1 MPSPMPKFVRLRDFV
16 SDYTIMQK
24 NALEKLAKENRVV
37 FNDEDFEDAN
47 ERMEELIEQ
56 EEWSEDEMAELS
68 ALFFCVAYVN
78 KVRGNEDGEG

>member
-1 MPSPMPKFVRLRDFV
+1 MPKFVRLRDFV